1 MEALATDRKIVLNR
15 IRYAYKLFVAMDLE
29 GTLIPPGDGALTKL
43 KAKERD
49 LLAQLVRLNATHL
62 AIVTER
68 PIEAVNKAVHVPGMF
83 YSGSSG
89 LEYAAPGE
97 PLVQL
102 AVEEKLEPF
111 EAFAKE
117 LKKLAGHTRG
127 VSIERS
133 PLQIKVD
140 WSKAAAAPR
149 KSFGDAIKELETS
162 HATAIRAFPG
172 RQSADYL
179 PQTGYDKGTGTL
191 SFLRKVGFNLKSDLA
206 LYIGDDTPDEDAFRG
221 IGNLG
226 LTFRVGRATTQSAA
240 KYSLKNPAEVWSLL
254 QSILEVRGPQVAN
267 MVGSAARMF

>member
-1 MEALATDRKIVLNR
+1 MEDLATDRKIVLNR
-15 IRYAYKLFVAMDLE
+15 IRYAYKLFVALDLE
-29 GTLIPPGDGALTKL
+29 GTLMAAGEGAPAKL

-49 LLAQLVRLNATHL
+49 LLGQLVRLNATHL
-62 AIVTER
+62 AVVTER
-68 PIEAVNKAVHVPGMF
+68 PIEAASKAVHVPGMY

-111 EAFAKE
+111 EAFARE
-117 LKKLAGHTRG
+117 LKKLRGHTKG
-127 VSIERS
+127 ALVERL

-149 KSFGDAIKELETS
+149 KAFGDAIKELETS
-162 HATAIRAFPG
+162 HGAAIRAFAG

-179 PQTGYDKGTGTL
+179 PKTGYDKGTGTL

-206 LYIGDDTPDEDAFRG
+206 LYIGDDTPDEDAFRA
-221 IGNLG
+221 IGGLG
-226 LTFRVGRATTQSAA
+226 LTFRVGRATAQSAA
-240 KYSLKNPAEVWSLL
+240 NYSLKNPAEVWSLL